1 MSKDQ
6 KGEKP
11 ERDDK
16 ILRDKPDK
24 FVAKRAEGNPTVYK
38 KAEAIANLKE
48 STD

>member
-16 ILRDKPDK
+16 IPRDKQDGFVDK
-24 FVAKRAEGNPTVYK
+24 NPEGNPTVFK
-38 KAEAIANLKE
+38 KAEAIPNLKK

>member
-16 ILRDKPDK
+16 IPRDKSDE
-24 FVAKRAEGNPTVYK
+24 FVAKKHEGNTTVDK